1 MKRLNSVKFS
11 AAMEVCAL
19 ITSGIATGIC
29 FWPGNYGWM
38 FWFVFVPLFWII
50 LKKDWKAAFFKG
62 WLFGIFAWLSGI
74 YWFIPPLLKF
84 LGIHFAAA
92 LPLLL
97 VFFAWH
103 GLMFAILAGAASA
116 LSDYFLKR
124 MGWRKEITVLWVAAP
139 AMAAVERFFPMLFP
153 VYFAN
158 TQYFHLPQVQILEV
172 FGPAGLLWLI
182 LGFNAAAYLLA
193 KALWER
199 KFEPIP
205 GAPRGLYSALA
216 IFGAFCGLISLNEY
230 YGALRIRQIDALVKT
245 ETARG
250 HSISV
255 SIIQGSGKV
264 EDAETLGVYR
274 RLTAEALKTTDTDM
288 VIWPESVYD
297 RTAEYGISRDSS
309 GEKSVFSSDF
319 ARTLKAEVP
328 YKTTML
334 MGAKGRFTDKSGRPQ
349 PQSALKRNIAFITGP
364 GRELLGLTEKRYL
377 FPFGEFIPLGAIFP
391 RLYRIFPYSDDI
403 SPGAISAPL
412 NFAKGKA
419 GVVICYEDLYTEA
432 SRRFSSKGANIL
444 FNITNEARFGYTMS
458 PEQHLNLSALRAIEN
473 RRFFVRAVNTGISAV
488 IDPAGRVVRRLAV
501 KERGSITTKI
511 QLMEYRTFYSTH
523 GDFLCFFGILLV
535 SFFVFLAMIKSPGD
549 TRLL

>member
-1 MKRLNSVKFS
+1 MKRLNPFRLP
-11 AAMEVCAL
+11 ALIETCAL
-19 ITSGIATGIC
+19 IASGIATGIC

-62 WLFGIFAWLSGI
+62 WLFGSFAWLSGI
-74 YWFIPPLLKF
+74 YWFISPLLKF
-84 LGIHFAAA
+84 LGISFTAA

-97 VFFAWH
+97 AFFAWH
-103 GLMFAILAGAASA
+103 GLMFAILTGAASA

-124 MGWRKEITVLWVAAP
+124 MGWRKEITILWAAAP
-139 AMAAVERFFPMLFP
+139 VMAAVERFFPVLFP

-193 KALWER
+193 KTLWER
-199 KFEPIP
+199 KSKPIA
-205 GAPRGLYSALA
+205 GGLRGLSSAIA
-216 IFGAFCGLISLNEY
+216 IFGAFCGLILLNEY
-230 YGALRIRQIDALVKT
+230 YGALRIRQIDTLIET
-245 ETARG
+245 EAARE
-250 HSISV
+250 HSITVSV
-255 SIIQGSGKV
+255 IQGSGQV

-274 RLTAEALKTTDTDM
+274 RLTAEVLKTTDTDM

-297 RTAEYGISRDSS
+297 RIAEYGTFRDSS
-309 GEKSVFSSDF
+309 GEKSIFSPDF

-334 MGAKGRFTDKSGRPQ
+334 MGAKGRFTEKSEGNTPRRER
-349 PQSALKRNIAFITGP
+349 KRNIAFITGP
-364 GRELLGLTEKRYL
+364 ERNLLGLTEKRYL
-377 FPFGEFIPLGAIFP
+377 FPFGEFIPLGGIFP

-412 NFAKGKA
+412 NFANGKA

-432 SRRFSSKGANIL
+432 SRKFSSKGANVL

-473 RRFFVRAVNTGISAV
+473 RRFFIRAVNTGISAV
-488 IDPAGRVVRRLAV
+488 IDPAGRVVRRLEV
-501 KERGSITTKI
+501 KERGSMTAKI
-511 QLMEYRTFYSTH
+511 QLLEHRTFYSKH
-523 GDFLCFFGILLV
+523 GNILCLFGILLV
-535 SFFVFLAMIKSPGD
+535 SFFMFLAMIRPLGN